1 MIYEAAI
8 APSVTVYFDAIRTL
22 LEQQDKS
29 SLVSIVNNTLVTG
42 TVKRVEV
49 SSRTGR
55 SSPA

>member
-1 MIYEAAI
+1 MIYEVAI

-49 SSRTGR
+49 SSQTVR

>member
-49 SSRTGR
+49 SSQTVR

>member
-49 SSRTGR
+49 SSRTVR